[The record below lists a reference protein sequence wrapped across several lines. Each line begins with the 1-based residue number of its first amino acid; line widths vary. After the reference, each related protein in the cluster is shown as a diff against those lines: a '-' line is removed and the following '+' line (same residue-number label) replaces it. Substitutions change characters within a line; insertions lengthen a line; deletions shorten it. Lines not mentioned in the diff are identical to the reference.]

1 MIYYVA
7 LPFVHV
13 DGGGVSPGQAVECHH
28 ERAAIRRAQALAINE
43 GNAGA
48 IAFSR
53 RGSPDIGEFDDAVI
67 LRTFGEAPDDFDIA

>member
-13 DGGGVSPGQAVECHH
+13 DGGGLAPGQAVECHQ
-28 ERAAIRRAQALAINE
+28 ERAAVRRAQTLAANE

-53 RGSPDIGEFDDAVI
+53 RGNPDIGEFDDAVV
-67 LRTFGEAPDDFDIA
+67 LKTFGEVPDDFDIA